1 MVKLNDF
8 NKKDKTMKFAERFSI
23 AIQDSGM
30 YQKDIAEQLGVAPAF
45 ISNLK
50 KGIKH
55 PSIHQ
60 LYKICLIL
68 DVSADYLLGL
78 SEYK

>member
-1 MVKLNDF
+1 
-8 NKKDKTMKFAERFSI
+8 MKFAERFSI
-23 AIQDSGM
+23 AIKDSGM
-30 YQKDIAEQLGVAPAF
+30 YQREIAERLGVAPAF
-45 ISNLK
+45 ITNLK
-50 KGIKH
+50 KGIKN

-78 SEYK
+78 TEL